1 LGKGKVYDL
10 LVKGGKI
17 KKNKNPPDKKSGGLK
32 LVSIKAFNAWRI
44 GNVFVLRVVPVSF
57 ALFCEDLAGGVRLS

>member
-1 LGKGKVYDL
+1 LGKEKVYYW

-32 LVSIKAFNAWRI
+32 LVPLKAFNAWRI
-44 GNVFVLRVVPVSF
+44 GNVFVLRVAPVSF
-57 ALFCEDLAGGVRLS
+57 ALFCEDLAGDVRPS